1 MQFYKDFFSE
11 TIAFHIYKLEY
22 LIDGKSRRI
31 EVDSIGKSALFLGL
45 KQSIV
50 LTSAHDDGLEWDEN
64 SVYFTH
70 MPSYYNS
77 HLGVFNLKNKQVEK
91 VCDLPKGP
99 APPVFWIDPNTLH
112 YCMLG

>member
-1 MQFYKDFFSE
+1 MIIRPDQRAKIPNDYRDYIIKTGEDVFRVVRFYKDFFSE

-22 LIDGKSRRI
+22 LIDGKSRWI

-50 LTSAHDDGLEWDEN
+50 MTSAHDGLEWDEN

-70 MPSYYNS
+70 
-77 HLGVFNLKNKQVEK
+77 
-91 VCDLPKGP
+91 
-99 APPVFWIDPNTLH
+99 II
-112 YCMLG
+112 